1 MRPKEIDL
9 KTFSFALVMLAMF
22 GLASAA
28 RADSAFDGKWNAD
41 VVRPAPAGNQTL
53 AITLNTKE
61 GRVAGSMLIQ
71 GAGESPIDWGIV
83 KGDLIT
89 FKVKMPFNDTTAIFV
104 YIGKIDG
111 DQIAFGRRPEDL
123 TLGRLV
129 EFTAKKAK

>member
-1 MRPKEIDL
+1 ML
-9 KTFSFALVMLAMF
+9 GFASLAM
-22 GLASAA
+22 
-28 RADSAFDGKWNAD
+28 ADSTFDGKWTAE

-53 AITLNTKE
+53 GITLNTKE
-61 GRVAGSMLIQ
+61 GKVTGSMLIQ
-71 GAGESPIDWGIV
+71 GAGESPIEWGIV

-104 YIGKIDG
+104 YIGKVEG
-111 DQIAFGRRPEDL
+111 DQIVFGRRPEDL